1 MNKLFQIF
9 VFSKLLIIVLISNSF
24 SASTTGAA
32 DVYKVT
38 MKKVELCTA
47 STSVT
52 DCENPIVIGNTEKT
66 VDIAATDAG
75 SAAANYGDP
84 ALLPLGET
92 YTHMRVTVDRKF
104 TIQAD
109 LTVAGVTAKC
119 ATTAA
124 LSGSAYPGGSLSGN
138 EKYDRLPVV
147 EDGGTA
153 AEADLYLKN
162 DQMKTCTN
170 AACSAL
176 SAANTVTYQ
185 QGVVSTFQ
193 TQHADG
199 STSDDHVMVYELSS
213 PYTVAL
219 ISPTIDISFGT
230 SEAVTATEVGTDLCM
245 FEPEEPVVTITIK

>member
-92 YTHMRVTVDRKF
+92 YTHMRVTIDRKF

-109 LTVAGVTAKC
+109 LTVSGVTAKC

-170 AACSAL
+170 AACSTL
-176 SAANTVTYQ
+176 SDANDITYQ

-193 TQHADG
+193 SQHADG
-199 STSDDHVMVYELSS
+199 STSDDHVLVYELSS

-219 ISPTIDISFGT
+219 IAPTIDISFGT
-230 SEAVTATEVGTDLCM
+230 SKAVTASEVGTNFCM
-245 FEPEEPVVTITIK
+245 FEPDEPIVTITIK